1 MVVAGAMLVAWLAY
15 RRFSASAPQR
25 YALMALRVLTLLL
38 IVVFLLRPVV
48 RTTEPDARAV
58 VVPVLVDLSRSMGI
72 EDLQG
77 ARRIDH
83 ARDFIDHAL
92 LPALSA
98 RFAVEIVGFGDDV
111 APVTTANLTATAR
124 QSDLHGAL
132 AAIRDRYRGRAIP
145 GIVLISD
152 GGDTSGTADRFAA
165 ESAPVFAFG
174 MGAPQVARDREIL
187 SVTAAEA
194 VLDDSR
200 VDLAVSAVSHGGD
213 ASGTD
218 PIELRLLENGRPI
231 EVRRVNPSADG
242 TPVHVVF
249 QVAPGRGGPTVYTVE
264 IPALPG
270 ELVPE
275 NNARSTLVQPPA
287 RSRRVLLVEG
297 APGFEHSF
305 LKRAWSADNGLEVDS
320 VIRKGRNEQ
329 GRDTYYIQA
338 AQSRSDALRNGY
350 PPRPEDLFRYDA
362 LVLANVEGHQLTR
375 SQLEATRAF
384 VAQRGG
390 GLLVLGARS
399 FLQQGLADT
408 AIEEV
413 LPLSLQDRTGG
424 VLPAVDARG
433 VNRVTLTAQ
442 GETHPVMQLGLA
454 VDDSL
459 KKWGNVPPLAAIAP
473 LGGPRPGATIL
484 ALASGAGGTSRALVA
499 VQRFGDGR
507 SMIFAGEAA
516 WRWRMMLPASDRSYD
531 TFWRQAVRWLALPA
545 TDPVAITVPSGAA
558 AGAPVAL
565 QIAVRNQAFEPIRD
579 ATVDVR
585 VTTAEGR
592 LEQVRATPDPEAPA
606 AGRYIAR
613 FKAGD
618 AGVYR
623 VVADARRERAALGS
637 ASASL
642 LVGGADLEMTD
653 PRLNTAVLQRLAA
666 ASGGKVVAEADVA
679 EVVSA
684 LEANVPAAALSV
696 RRDLWHNGW
705 SFAAILLILGGEWLL
720 RRRWGL
726 R

>member
-1 MVVAGAMLVAWLAY
+1 MAAT
-15 RRFSASAPQR
+15 RRAPIQSNCDCW
-25 YALMALRVLTLLL
+25 
-38 IVVFLLRPVV
+38 
-48 RTTEPDARAV
+48 RTGG
-58 VVPVLVDLSRSMGI
+58 RS
-72 EDLQG
+72 
-77 ARRIDH
+77 
-83 ARDFIDHAL
+83 
-92 LPALSA
+92 
-98 RFAVEIVGFGDDV
+98 RFAG
-111 APVTTANLTATAR
+111 
-124 QSDLHGAL
+124 
-132 AAIRDRYRGRAIP
+132 
-145 GIVLISD
+145 
-152 GGDTSGTADRFAA
+152 
-165 ESAPVFAFG
+165 
-174 MGAPQVARDREIL
+174 
-187 SVTAAEA
+187 
-194 VLDDSR
+194 
-200 VDLAVSAVSHGGD
+200 
-213 ASGTD
+213 
-218 PIELRLLENGRPI
+218 
-231 EVRRVNPSADG
+231 VNPSADG

-442 GETHPVMQLGLA
+442 GEAHPVMQLGLA

-459 KKWGNVPPLAAIAP
+459 KRWGNVPPLAAIAP

-545 TDPVAITVPSGAA
+545 TDPVAITVPPGAA

-666 ASGGKVVAEADVA
+666 ASGGRVVAEADVA

-684 LEANVPAAALSV
+684 LETNVPAAALSV